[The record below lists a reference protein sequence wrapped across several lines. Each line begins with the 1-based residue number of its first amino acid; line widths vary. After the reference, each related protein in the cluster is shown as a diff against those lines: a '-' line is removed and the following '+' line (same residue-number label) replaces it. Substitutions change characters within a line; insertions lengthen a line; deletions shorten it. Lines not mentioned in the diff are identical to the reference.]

1 MGQKRL
7 RGGWNPRVERRG
19 LKIARG
25 TVVGMLVVG
34 AVGLGV
40 INNRLT
46 SQGKPNPIISGTQT
60 IVLPAQVVAARTK
73 QGGSSTWHGWFGGVA
88 LERENQALA
97 QKVSALALEVEK
109 RKAVEAEN
117 IRLRGLLDIVATK
130 NPKPQVAEVVA
141 WLPSPLEQ
149 TVIIALGTRQGLHRD
164 QVVRT
169 AEGLLGKI
177 IEVGPLSAK
186 VRLLTD
192 PDSGVGAV
200 VGAGKAFGIL
210 KGIEEGDGKLKR
222 RYSIDLVHLDKTA
235 DIKPGD
241 TVATSGQGGVF
252 PPGIPIGVVESVH
265 EDQTHLVKIARIRPH
280 APQPGMVREVL
291 VLAAPRP

>member
-25 TVVGMLVVG
+25 TAVGMLLAG
-34 AVGLGV
+34 AVGLG
-40 INNRLT
+40 ILNNRLT
-46 SQGKPNPIISGTQT
+46 SQGKSNPIVSGTQT
-60 IVLPAQVVAARTK
+60 IALPAQVAAARTK
-73 QGGSSTWHGWFGGVA
+73 QGVSSTWRGWFGGVA

-97 QKVSALALEVEK
+97 QKVSALTLEVEK
-109 RKAVEAEN
+109 LKAVEAEN
-117 IRLRGLLDIVATK
+117 IRLRGLLDIVAAK
-130 NPKPQVAEVVA
+130 NPRPQVAEVVA

-149 TVIIALGTRQGLHRD
+149 TVIIALGTRHGLRRD

-210 KGIEEGDGKLKR
+210 KGIEEGQGKLKR
-222 RYSIDLVHLDKTA
+222 RYNIELVHLDKTA
-235 DIKPGD
+235 DVKPGD
-241 TVATSGQGGVF
+241 TIETSGQGGIF
-252 PPGIPIGVVESVH
+252 PPGIPIGIVESVH
-265 EDQTHLVKIARIRPH
+265 EDQTHLAKIARIRPH

-291 VLAAPRP
+291 VLAP

>member
-19 LKIARG
+19 LKVARG
-25 TVVGMLVVG
+25 TVIGMLLVG
-34 AVGLGV
+34 AVGLG
-40 INNRLT
+40 ILNNRLT
-46 SQGKPNPIISGTQT
+46 SQGKSNPIVSGTQA
-60 IVLPAQVVAARTK
+60 IALPAQVAAARTK
-73 QGGSSTWHGWFGGVA
+73 QGVSSTWRGWFGGVA
-88 LERENQALA
+88 LERENEALA
-97 QKVSALALEVEK
+97 QKVSALTLEVEK
-109 RKAVEAEN
+109 REAVEAEN
-117 IRLRGLLDIVATK
+117 IRLRGLLDIVVTK
-130 NPKPQVAEVVA
+130 NPRPQVAEVVA
-141 WLPSPLEQ
+141 WLPSSLEQ
-149 TVIIALGTRQGLHRD
+149 TVIIALGTRHGLHRD

-210 KGIEEGDGKLKR
+210 KGVEEGQGKLKR
-222 RYSIDLVHLDKTA
+222 RYNIELVHLDKMA
-235 DIKPGD
+235 DVKPGD
-241 TVATSGQGGVF
+241 MVATSGQGGIF
-252 PPGIPIGVVESVH
+252 PPGIPIGIVESVR
-265 EDQTHLVKIARIRPH
+265 EDQTHLVKIARIRPN

-291 VLAAPRP
+291 VLAALQP